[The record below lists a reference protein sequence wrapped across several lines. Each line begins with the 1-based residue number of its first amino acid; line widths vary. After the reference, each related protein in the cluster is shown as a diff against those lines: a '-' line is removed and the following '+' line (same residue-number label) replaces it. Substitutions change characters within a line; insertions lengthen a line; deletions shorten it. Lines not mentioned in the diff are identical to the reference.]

1 MGDGSDEA
9 RVAELTAQVDAL
21 QRKLDKQKKIN
32 SVLMSRVER
41 SMDAQGDA
49 FSLFQTA
56 ISLEAKLKERTA
68 SLHQAMQDLEQTNR
82 ELERARD
89 GAEAANRAKS
99 EFLANMSH
107 ELRTPLNAII
117 GYSEMLIEEAEES
130 ALASFVPDLQKVR
143 SAGKHLLGLISD
155 ILDLSKIE
163 AGKMDVFLEEFDVS
177 AMLSDV
183 QSVVEPLVAKNANR
197 FVLTRADDLGTMHS
211 DIIKVRQTLFNLLSN
226 ACKFTENGEVELDVR
241 REPSPAGDAIVFRVR
256 DTGIGM
262 TEDQAAKLFRPFSQ
276 ADASSTRKYGGTGLG
291 LAITRHFARMLG
303 GEVAVESTPG
313 RGSVF
318 TLRLAASAPSRG
330 KQPSIM
336 PPAKVQPS
344 GPTCKPRVLV
354 IDDDQRLHGLFDE
367 NLEPEGFEVLH
378 AFGGNRGL
386 EMAAEFVPDLIT
398 LDIVMPDRDGWSVL
412 VELKKNPKLRHI
424 PVILVTMLGDRDLGL
439 ALGAADY
446 VSKPFDSKELL
457 STLRRHRRKDRPA
470 HVLVVDD
477 DEPTREMLR
486 RILEKE
492 GWQVSEAANGRAAL
506 ESLESWTPGLM
517 LLDLM
522 MPEVDGFAVVEAL
535 QGREDWRAIPV
546 VIVTA
551 LDLSK
556 ADIDRLSGRASKVLQ
571 KGKYDRA
578 DLLTL
583 VRQRMGSA

>member
-163 AGKMDVFLEEFDVS
+163 AGKMDVFLEDFDVS

-197 FVLTRADDLGTMHS
+197 FVLTRADDLGVMHS

-330 KQPSIM
+330 KQPSLM

>member
-1 MGDGSDEA
+1 MGEGSQEA
-9 RVAELTAQVDAL
+9 RIAELTAQVDAL

-82 ELERARD
+82 ELEQARD

-177 AMLSDV
+177 AMLTDV

-197 FVLTRADDLGTMHS
+197 FVLTRADNLGTMHS

-226 ACKFTENGEVELDVR
+226 ACKFTEHGEVELAVR
-241 REPSPAGDAIVFRVR
+241 RETAPAGDTIVFNVR

-262 TEDQAAKLFRPFSQ
+262 TEEQASRLFRPFSQ

-303 GEVAVESTPG
+303 GEVVVESAPG
-313 RGSVF
+313 HGSVF

-330 KQPSIM
+330 KQPSLM
-336 PPAKVQPS
+336 PPAKAQPRS
-344 GPTCKPRVLV
+344 PTCKPRVLV

-367 NLEPEGFEVLH
+367 HLEPEGFEVLH

-457 STLRRHRRKDRPA
+457 STLQRHRRKDRPA

-477 DEPTREMLR
+477 DDPTREMLR

-556 ADIDRLSGRASKVLQ
+556 ADLDRLSGRASKVLQ

-578 DLLTL
+578 DLLAL
-583 VRQRMGSA
+583 VRQRMGTG

>member
-1 MGDGSDEA
+1 MGDGSHEA
-9 RVAELTAQVDAL
+9 RIAELSAQVDTL

-89 GAEAANRAKS
+89 GAESANRAKS

-130 ALASFVPDLQKVR
+130 ALANFVPDLQKVR

-197 FVLTRADDLGTMHS
+197 FVLTRADDLGAMHS

-241 REPSPAGDAIVFRVR
+241 REPSPAGDAIVFGVR

-262 TEDQAAKLFRPFSQ
+262 TEQQAAKLFRPFSQ

-303 GEVAVESTPG
+303 GEVAVESAPG

-336 PPAKVQPS
+336 PPAKVQPR

-457 STLRRHRRKDRPA
+457 NTLRRHRRKDRPA

-492 GWQVSEAANGRAAL
+492 GWQVSEAGNGRAAL

-556 ADIDRLSGRASKVLQ
+556 ADLDRLSGRASKVLQ

-583 VRQRMGSA
+583 VRQRMGTA

>member
-1 MGDGSDEA
+1 MGDESHEA
-9 RVAELTAQVDAL
+9 RIAALSAQVDSL

-89 GAEAANRAKS
+89 GAESANRAKS

-197 FVLTRADDLGTMHS
+197 FVLTRADDLGVMHS

-226 ACKFTENGEVELDVR
+226 ACKFTENGEVELEVR
-241 REPSPAGDAIVFRVR
+241 REPSPAGDVIVFRVR

-262 TEDQAAKLFRPFSQ
+262 TEQQAAKLFRPFSQ

-303 GEVAVESTPG
+303 GEVAVESAPG

-336 PPAKVQPS
+336 PPAKAQPR

-367 NLEPEGFEVLH
+367 NLEPAGYEVLH

-424 PVILVTMLGDRDLGL
+424 PVVLVTMLGDRDLGL

-477 DEPTREMLR
+477 DEPTRDVLR

-556 ADIDRLSGRASKVLQ
+556 ADLDRLSGRASKVLQ

-578 DLLTL
+578 DLLRL
-583 VRQRMGSA
+583 VRQRMGAD

>member
-1 MGDGSDEA
+1 MGDGSHEA
-9 RVAELTAQVDAL
+9 RIAELSAQVDTL

-89 GAEAANRAKS
+89 GAESANRAKS

-197 FVLTRADDLGTMHS
+197 FVLTRADDLGVMHS

-241 REPSPAGDAIVFRVR
+241 REPSSAGDAIVFRVR

-262 TEDQAAKLFRPFSQ
+262 TEQQAAKLFRPFSQ

-303 GEVAVESTPG
+303 GEVAVESAPG

-336 PPAKVQPS
+336 PPAKVQPR
-344 GPTCKPRVLV
+344 GPTCKARVLV

-378 AFGGNRGL
+378 AFGGNR
-386 EMAAEFVPDLIT
+386 
-398 LDIVMPDRDGWSVL
+398 
-412 VELKKNPKLRHI
+412 
-424 PVILVTMLGDRDLGL
+424 
-439 ALGAADY
+439 
-446 VSKPFDSKELL
+446 
-457 STLRRHRRKDRPA
+457 
-470 HVLVVDD
+470 
-477 DEPTREMLR
+477 
-486 RILEKE
+486 
-492 GWQVSEAANGRAAL
+492 
-506 ESLESWTPGLM
+506 
-517 LLDLM
+517 
-522 MPEVDGFAVVEAL
+522 
-535 QGREDWRAIPV
+535 
-546 VIVTA
+546 
-551 LDLSK
+551 
-556 ADIDRLSGRASKVLQ
+556 
-571 KGKYDRA
+571 
-578 DLLTL
+578 
-583 VRQRMGSA
+583 

>member
-1 MGDGSDEA
+1 MGDGSHEA
-9 RVAELTAQVDAL
+9 RIAELSAQVDTL

-89 GAEAANRAKS
+89 GAESANRAKS

-197 FVLTRADDLGTMHS
+197 FVLTRADDLGAMHS

-226 ACKFTENGEVELDVR
+226 ACKFTENGEVELDVH
-241 REPSPAGDAIVFRVR
+241 REPSSAGDAIVFRVR

-262 TEDQAAKLFRPFSQ
+262 TEQQAAKLFRPFSQ

-303 GEVAVESTPG
+303 GEVAVESAPG

-336 PPAKVQPS
+336 PPAKAQPR

-556 ADIDRLSGRASKVLQ
+556 ADLDRLSGRASRVLQ

-583 VRQRMGSA
+583 VRQRMGTT

>member
-1 MGDGSDEA
+1 MGDGSHEA
-9 RVAELTAQVDAL
+9 RVAELSAQVDTL

-89 GAEAANRAKS
+89 GAESANRAKS

-197 FVLTRADDLGTMHS
+197 FVLTRADDLGVMHS

-226 ACKFTENGEVELDVR
+226 ACKFTEHGEVELDVR

-256 DTGIGM
+256 DSGIGM
-262 TEDQAAKLFRPFSQ
+262 TEEQAAKLFRPFSQ

-303 GEVAVESTPG
+303 GEVAVESAPG

-318 TLRLAASAPSRG
+318 TLRLASSAPSRG

-336 PPAKVQPS
+336 PPAKVQPR
-344 GPTCKPRVLV
+344 GTTCKPRVLV

-556 ADIDRLSGRASKVLQ
+556 SDLDRLSGRASKVLQ